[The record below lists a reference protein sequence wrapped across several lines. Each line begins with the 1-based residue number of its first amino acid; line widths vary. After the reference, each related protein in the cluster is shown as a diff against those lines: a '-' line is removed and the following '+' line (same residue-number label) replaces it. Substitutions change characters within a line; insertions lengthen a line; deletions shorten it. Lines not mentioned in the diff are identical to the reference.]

1 MATEEQVG
9 SPDSAQVI
17 GPPPVICFSLLGLGL
32 IPHFAWRYIE
42 LFPESWIGF
51 AAGLPLLFVALA
63 VLIWGVR
70 TMKRSGEDIKV
81 DTPTY
86 SIVSSGPYSLSRN
99 PLYLSLSGAYVAIAL
114 MLNTA
119 WPFFIFPAWLTTLQ
133 FGVILREERY
143 LERLFGEEY
152 RRYQARVRRWL

>member
-1 MATEEQVG
+1 M
-9 SPDSAQVI
+9 
-17 GPPPVICFSLLGLGL
+17 LL
-32 IPHFAWRYIE
+32 
-42 LFPESWIGF
+42 
-51 AAGLPLLFVALA
+51 VALA

-70 TMKRSGEDIKV
+70 TMKRSGEDIKP

-119 WPFFIFPAWLTTLQ
+119 WPLFIFPAWLATLQ